1 MQQPRPLDDGTREQ
15 VGGAVARPVAW
26 LWCAHLGSSLLAI
39 LYFSVLVAESTP
51 QVWPLV
57 AFHLLV
63 ATPLWLLV
71 FSTCGLLLAF
81 DRVARSR
88 WLRLGVLLVA
98 ASYATAGTVLYL
110 VDVAANRL
118 GGGNVPGL
126 MVGEFLLAL
135 VPSWGWPL
143 VAVSV
148 VGIATFHVRLFGPAI
163 VVWGG
168 VLVGAVRAQARLSW
182 PARAAVILALIVI
195 TAGYGLGFAAF
206 WRGSVVPL
214 GLWRSEPLT
223 SFVLLSR
230 SDLDPALRRVL
241 SNHE

>member
-1 MQQPRPLDDGTREQ
+1 MQQPRPLDDGARER
-15 VGGAVARPVAW
+15 VGGAAARPVAW

-39 LYFSVLVAESTP
+39 LSFSMLVAESPP

-81 DRVARSR
+81 DPVVRSR

-98 ASYATAGTVLYL
+98 ASYATAGTLLYV

-126 MVGEFLLAL
+126 MVGEFLGAL

-148 VGIATFHVRLFGPAI
+148 VGIATLHVRLFGSAI
-163 VVWGG
+163 GAWGG

-182 PARAAVILALIVI
+182 TARAAVIVALLVV

-223 SFVLLSR
+223 SSVLLSA
-230 SDLDPALRRVL
+230 SDLAPALRRVL
-241 SNHE
+241 SNYE

>member
-1 MQQPRPLDDGTREQ
+1 MGPESRLAGQRHG
-15 VGGAVARPVAW
+15 PVAW

-63 ATPLWLLV
+63 ATPLWLFV

-81 DRVARSR
+81 DRVVRSR
-88 WLRLGVLLVA
+88 WLRLGVLLLA

>member
-1 MQQPRPLDDGTREQ
+1 MGPESRLAGQRHG
-15 VGGAVARPVAW
+15 PVAW

-63 ATPLWLLV
+63 ATPLWLFV

-81 DRVARSR
+81 DRVVRSR
-88 WLRLGVLLVA
+88 WLRLGVLLLA

-126 MVGEFLLAL
+126 MVGKFLVAL

-143 VAVSV
+143 VAASV
-148 VGIATFHVRLFGPAI
+148 VGIATLHVRLFGPAI
-163 VVWGG
+163 VAWGG
-168 VLVGAVRAQARLSW
+168 VLVGAVRAQAHLSL
-182 PARAAVILALIVI
+182 PARTAVILALIVV
-195 TAGYGLGFAAF
+195 TTGYGLGFAAF

-214 GLWRSEPLT
+214 GLWRNEPLT
-223 SFVLLSR
+223 SFVLLSC